1 MSSVYNFTYD
11 KLTYTSDSISINNF
25 SLNVPGKKLFQDSP
39 LVISPGNI
47 YGLIGHNGCGK
58 TSLLKQLSLTDL
70 FADNKIQV
78 LYVEQELDVSDTNPV
93 EFIFSSNTKI
103 ALSINQMEFI
113 EKEMKRLED
122 EEELQYQEEELQYQ
136 EKKLNNN
143 IPIDNSEQ
151 LEKLN
156 DTYRDLQEETR
167 GFNKKAEIGKIKS
180 ILHGLGFTHDSMEQ
194 PCTIFSGGWRM
205 RISLARA
212 LYMEPDLL
220 LLDEPTNHLD
230 LEAIIWLGNY
240 MESWKG
246 VAIIVS
252 HNIGFLNETCSH
264 IMNIENLKLVTY
276 KGNYTMFKDT
286 QKQKQKCLIKTYDTY
301 EKKLKEFKKKNTAK
315 NAVDE
320 FIKKH
325 EVPKPER
332 PYNVKINF
340 RTTSTFKSH
349 VIKLENVCFSYGDK
363 EILNNIEL
371 GMDMSTRATLV
382 GLNGSGK
389 STLMKLISGELE
401 PLSGTVWTQH
411 NMRIGYYNQ
420 HFEEQLPMDKTPVE
434 YLLDRIPDNL
444 IEGNREN
451 TVRSYLGRL
460 KLEGTAHNKKI
471 NELSGGQ
478 KARVALV
485 KLIFQ
490 QPHILLLDEP
500 TNHLDIES
508 VDALIEGLKD
518 FNGGILL
525 ITHEPELINSLNSEL
540 WVMNKN
546 TKQVYTCIKSYDDYC
561 QEIINSE

>member
-1 MSSVYNFTYD
+1 MSSIYTFTYD

-25 SLNVPGKKLFQDSP
+25 SLNVPGKKLFQESP
-39 LVISPGNI
+39 LVISPRNI
-47 YGLIGHNGCGK
+47 YGLIGKNGCGK

-70 FADNKIQV
+70 FTDNKIQV
-78 LYVEQELDVSDTNPV
+78 LYVDQELDVSDTNPI

-103 ALSINQMEFI
+103 ALIMNQIEFI

-122 EEELQYQEEELQYQ
+122 DEENE
-136 EKKLNNN
+136 LNNN
-143 IPIDNSEQ
+143 ILIDNSEQ

-156 DTYRDLQEETR
+156 DIYRELQEETR

-212 LYMEPDLL
+212 LYIEPDLL

-230 LEAIIWLGNY
+230 LEAIIWLSNY

-246 VAIIVS
+246 IAIIVS

-315 NAVDE
+315 NTVDE
-320 FIKKH
+320 FIKKN

-349 VIKLENVCFSYGDK
+349 VIKLENICFSYGDK
-363 EILNNIEL
+363 EILNNIEI
-371 GMDMSTRATLV
+371 GIDMSTRATLV

-401 PLSGTVWTQH
+401 PSSGTVWTQH
-411 NMRIGYYNQ
+411 NMRIGYYTQ
-420 HFEEQLPMDKTPVE
+420 HFEEHLPMDKTPVE
-434 YLLDRIPDNL
+434 YLLDRVPDNL
-444 IEGNREN
+444 IEGTREN

-460 KLEGTAHNKKI
+460 KLEGIAHNKKI

-478 KARVALV
+478 KSRVALV

-508 VDALIEGLKD
+508 VDALIDGLKEFD
-518 FNGGILL
+518 GGILL
-525 ITHEPELINSLNSEL
+525 ITHEPELINSLDSEL

-546 TKQVYTCIKSYDDYC
+546 TKQVYIYPKSYDMYC